1 MSDPI
6 DLVDLV
12 DLVDLAF
19 PVEGRA
25 VPAAYRAPLAAALAA
40 RLPWLGQVAGT
51 GMHRLN
57 LAAGAGGLLSG
68 RTRLTL
74 RVPSDRVD
82 EVAAALAGR
91 AVDLGG
97 ERLVLGVPVWRA
109 LLPHRTLYAHFVD
122 AEDDEEL
129 GFLARMDT
137 ELQRLGVAC
146 RTVCGRLQ
154 SLPTPEGALAGYS
167 LLLDGL
173 SPEHA
178 LRVMN
183 HGLGAH
189 RALGCGLFIPHKSA
203 AAVGA

>member
-1 MSDPI
+1 MVDP
-6 DLVDLV
+6 VAG

-19 PVEGRA
+19 PVAGRT
-25 VPAAYRAPLAAALAA
+25 VPPAYRSLLAAALAGP
-40 RLPWLGQVAGT
+40 LPWLGRTPGT

-57 LAAGAGGLLSG
+57 LSDGLGSLLSG

-74 RVPSDRVD
+74 RVPQACAQA
-82 EVAAALAGR
+82 VAAALTGQSFSL
-91 AVDLGG
+91 DG
-97 ERLVLGVPVWRA
+97 ETLRLGVPVLRA

-122 AEDDEEL
+122 AAHDDEL
-129 GFLARMDT
+129 AFLARMEA
-137 ELQRLGVAC
+137 ELRALEVAC

-154 SLPTPEGALAGYS
+154 SLPTGNGLLAGYS

-178 LRVMN
+178 LRVMCT
-183 HGLGAH
+183 GLGTH
-189 RALGCGLFIPHKSA
+189 HELGCGLFVPHRSA

>member
-1 MSDPI
+1 
-6 DLVDLV
+6 L

-25 VPAAYRAPLAAALAA
+25 VPPGYRAPLSAALAA
-40 RLPWLGQVAGT
+40 HLPWLGEAPGT

-74 RVPSDRVD
+74 RVPPDRTD
-82 EVAAALAGR
+82 EAAAALSGLE
-91 AVDLGG
+91 VDLDG
-97 ERLVLGVPVWRA
+97 ERLRLGAPVARD

-122 AEDDEEL
+122 AADDDEL
-129 GFLARMDT
+129 RFLARMEQ
-137 ELQRLGVAC
+137 ELHDLGVSC

-154 SLPTPEGALAGYS
+154 ALPTPQGALAGYS

-183 HGLGAH
+183 TGLGAH
-189 RALGCGLFIPHKSA
+189 RALGCGLFVPHKSA